1 MAWDLRQNSYQ
12 VSDWSTKHAHNC
24 IHEQRG
30 RGSNSTTAVLFSSW
44 LEKRRKR
51 VMLIDADAQV
61 SSSRWL
67 DNRKSNIEYV
77 TQSDPNWILD
87 GFN

>member
-1 MAWDLRQNSYQ
+1 M
-12 VSDWSTKHAHNC
+12 
-24 IHEQRG
+24 
-30 RGSNSTTAVLFSSW
+30 LFSSW